1 MCTFEHIRVDS
12 NLKKLY
18 SWVVTSIIAVMQ
30 DIYAFVVFWSTT
42 LISTVPYKAIIY
54 STKWNKK
61 NTYFSKVQCN
71 FSNYHFQSSEVSA
84 IIQQQRRLSLIS
96 IFYCFASSFLFLLKT
111 SSEYSFVKTEQKW
124 WCLQK
129 CDINQ
134 VGILFRRNSPASNG
148 IKYI

>member
-1 MCTFEHIRVDS
+1 M
-12 NLKKLY
+12 L
-18 SWVVTSIIAVMQ
+18 
-30 DIYAFVVFWSTT
+30 
-42 LISTVPYKAIIY
+42 
-54 STKWNKK
+54 
-61 NTYFSKVQCN
+61 FSLTIVLQI
-71 FSNYHFQSSEVSA
+71 FSNYIPFSILLWSFSNN
-84 IIQQQRRLSLIS
+84 IQQRRLSLIS

-148 IKYI
+148 IYYISTQWWLTSLQNLQSACLIQKSLGLCTFEHMKKLHWHRYWIWID

>member
-1 MCTFEHIRVDS
+1 MWCNAEQWSD
-12 NLKKLY
+12 K
-18 SWVVTSIIAVMQ
+18 WVCIFLDQSLFSLI
-30 DIYAFVVFWSTT
+30 VFQI
-42 LISTVPYKAIIY
+42 L
-54 STKWNKK
+54 
-61 NTYFSKVQCN
+61 
-71 FSNYHFQSSEVSA
+71 SNYHFQSSEVSA

-134 VGILFRRNSPASNG
+134 VGILFRRNSPAMVHTLHSDDHSSKPSICMSDSKNPR
-148 IKYI
+148 YMYFWA